1 VNAVH
6 LARTAY
12 RPSHTATRA
21 PRSVEYEA
29 FVRVTRRIRD
39 AAASEAPDR
48 RARLFEALAENQ
60 RLWTGIAES
69 VADERNELPDDL
81 RARLFYLAEFT
92 LQHTAKVFRREVE
105 PDVLTDINA
114 SVMRGLKRQATPQ

>member
-1 VNAVH
+1 MNAVH

-12 RPSHTATRA
+12 RPSHTATRT
-21 PRSVEYEA
+21 PRGMEYEA

-39 AAASEAPDR
+39 AAAIEAPDGR
-48 RARLFEALAENQ
+48 VRLFEALAEN
-60 RLWTGIAES
+60 RKLWMHVAQS

-92 LQHTAKVFRREVE
+92 MQHTAKVFRREAE
-105 PDVLTDINA
+105 ADVLTDINA
-114 SVMRGLKRQATPQ
+114 SVMRGLKSQAAPL